1 LALLRLG
8 FTNVD
13 EPIVPMDENLIEQN
27 PAKDLIKVTLPENE
41 HTRRIA
47 IKNLF
52 GEDVSAFDLQNT
64 NARQLSIDISGL
76 PSGIYFVQVGSK
88 ILKFVKL

>member
-1 LALLRLG
+1 
-8 FTNVD
+8 
-13 EPIVPMDENLIEQN
+13 M
-27 PAKDLIKVTLPENE
+27 PENE

-52 GEDVSAFDLQNT
+52 RENVSAFDLQNT
-64 NARQLSIDISGL
+64 SARQLSIDISDL